1 MKEFICLFKDHNY
14 HRKAFDRQLNITV
27 TFLESKN
34 ILYAP
39 FCTSHIV
46 PFVCLRRIQLAEQ
59 LDLLY
64 TYVWTAM
71 NIEASQPGSFAVEFF
86 GIVFFLAP

>member
-39 FCTSHIV
+39 FCNITYCSVCMFEKDPVGRTVGPAIYLCMDSHEY
-46 PFVCLRRIQLAEQ
+46 R
-59 LDLLY
+59 
-64 TYVWTAM
+64 
-71 NIEASQPGSFAVEFF
+71 S
-86 GIVFFLAP
+86 